1 MRDDHRRAQ
10 MAVDV
15 MVMAV
20 ADFAKVVGDFAKGA
34 LASLR
39 KPAVFIDHGA
49 YAHPRRAPER
59 FQTR

>member
-1 MRDDHRRAQ
+1 
-10 MAVDV
+10 MAVV

-34 LASLR
+34 LASVR
-39 KPAVFIDHGA
+39 KPAVFIDHRA
-49 YAHPRRAPER
+49 YAHPRRARAPER

>member
-1 MRDDHRRAQ
+1 